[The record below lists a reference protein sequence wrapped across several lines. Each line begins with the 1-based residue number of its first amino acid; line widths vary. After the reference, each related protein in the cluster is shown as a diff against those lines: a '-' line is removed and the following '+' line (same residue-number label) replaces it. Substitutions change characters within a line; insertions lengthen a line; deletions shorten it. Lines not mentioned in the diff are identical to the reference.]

1 MAKRLPWFQGR
12 PLLSAPMRWPAGVL
26 LAACVI
32 VVATLGG
39 LTAHQTQ
46 ADWLDAR
53 IDAAITT
60 RLASHTQVVDFVVGL
75 GNTRTSTVICVVLVL
90 SCLALRRPR
99 GAVLFTV
106 AVPVAIVT
114 TEYLLKP
121 LFGRKLGFGLSFPS
135 GHESVVST
143 MAFGAILVL
152 TGPARPAL
160 PAALRWLLAAVAA
173 AAIVALAP
181 ALVAIDYHYFTDTIG
196 GAAIGLGTVLATA
209 LSLDAVMARL
219 ARTRAG
225 DAGPAPAGDE
235 MTASNGMTAAARRL
249 PPA

>member
-1 MAKRLPWFQGR
+1 LVKRLPWFQGR
-12 PLLSAPMRWPAGVL
+12 PLLSAPLRWPAGVL

-32 VVATLGG
+32 VVVTLGG
-39 LTAHQTQ
+39 LTAHQTR

-53 IDAAITT
+53 IDAAITP
-60 RLASHTQVVDFVVGL
+60 RLASHPQVVEFLIRL
-75 GNTRTSTVICVVLVL
+75 GNTRPATVICVVLVL
-90 SCLALRRPR
+90 GCLALRRPR

-121 LFGRKLGFGLSFPS
+121 LFGRKLGYALSFPS
-135 GHESVVST
+135 GHETVVST
-143 MAFGAILVL
+143 MAFGLILVL

-173 AAIVALAP
+173 AAIIALAP
-181 ALVAIDYHYFTDTIG
+181 ALITAHYHYFTDTIA

-209 LSLDAVMARL
+209 LSLDAVIARL

-225 DAGPAPAGDE
+225 DAGPAPADGE
-235 MTASNGMTAAARRL
+235 MTAVDGMTAAARRL